1 MLVHEFFSSYGER
14 QQVLPQITQNCTK
27 EHPWKRLSTWRKKR
41 PKEKTWKQQ
50 PREACV
56 VNYERNA
63 SNDYRPSV
71 SHFVFR
77 ADVPWAGKMKK
88 TPGSWSNRF
97 IEPISLT
104 TPAKRLLSTTC
115 SRWGMSWLQST
126 VNHSNEGSYC
136 YQWYA
141 SNTEQNQV
149 SAFYWPRK
157 SVSHGMCDAYATSCL
172 FKMNTLVYYYNN
184 NNNSVI
190 RRSATTECQ
199 VNRWI
204 VPIIQIV
211 PNLYF
216 EITLP
221 WMILFYEKQFKV
233 PPTYLKGE
241 IFKSLKIQFLPN

>member
-1 MLVHEFFSSYGER
+1 
-14 QQVLPQITQNCTK
+14 
-27 EHPWKRLSTWRKKR
+27 
-41 PKEKTWKQQ
+41 
-50 PREACV
+50 
-56 VNYERNA
+56 
-63 SNDYRPSV
+63 
-71 SHFVFR
+71 
-77 ADVPWAGKMKK
+77 
-88 TPGSWSNRF
+88 
-97 IEPISLT
+97 
-104 TPAKRLLSTTC
+104 
-115 SRWGMSWLQST
+115 MSWLQST

-172 FKMNTLVYYYNN
+172 FKMNTLVYYD

-211 PNLYF
+211 PNWYF

-233 PPTYLKGE
+233 PPTYFKGE
-241 IFKSLKIQFLPN
+241 IFKSLKIQFLPNLICIFLCFLRRPLETKKPVGSVKIESTSVAKSGIWGILYVSFHYNNYISFNFQCYNFHPESFSSGN